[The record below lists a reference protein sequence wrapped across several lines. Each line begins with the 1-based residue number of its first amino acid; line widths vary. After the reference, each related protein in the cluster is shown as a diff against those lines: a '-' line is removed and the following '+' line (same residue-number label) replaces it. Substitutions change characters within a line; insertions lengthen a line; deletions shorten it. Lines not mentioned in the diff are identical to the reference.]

1 MGTHPI
7 FESDFDCLTEC
18 KMGCLQSKP
27 APEKEIDS
35 GPKVYSWDKRAKSP
49 ESTKAK
55 FFIRERIG
63 LENAIHRN
71 DVKDAP
77 ITIDACRDTII
88 FLEGQIKNL
97 IIDEC
102 TNVAVVAFVQ
112 DSTYIR
118 NSVNCHV
125 ILVTGQLRTRDCRQL
140 RLCLHCPTQPV
151 IESTT
156 KVTVSPVKMDFVGV
170 ENIAMKHSK
179 FNNQWHKIHDFG
191 PVGDEPNWVTSN
203 TDDHLA
209 ELFTKMALHLPLA
222 PKLKCDGGSFYP
234 ITMGVSSN
242 SSESGELSESK
253 LVFFCLAASTR
264 NIWPLSSISTLSC
277 IRVEHGSSVAAVVP
291 THPSHYP
298 SGRANSCP

>member
-1 MGTHPI
+1 
-7 FESDFDCLTEC
+7 
-18 KMGCLQSKP
+18 MGCLQSKP

-140 RLCLHCPTQPV
+140 RLCLHCPTQPG
-151 IESTT
+151 EY
-156 KVTVSPVKMDFVGV
+156 
-170 ENIAMKHSK
+170 
-179 FNNQWHKIHDFG
+179 
-191 PVGDEPNWVTSN
+191 
-203 TDDHLA
+203 LA
-209 ELFTKMALHLPLA
+209 
-222 PKLKCDGGSFYP
+222 Y
-234 ITMGVSSN
+234 
-242 SSESGELSESK
+242 
-253 LVFFCLAASTR
+253 
-264 NIWPLSSISTLSC
+264 
-277 IRVEHGSSVAAVVP
+277 SSVSMKSRSDRINDK
-291 THPSHYP
+291 SHRQPGQNGFCRRRKY
-298 SGRANSCP
+298 CHETFQI